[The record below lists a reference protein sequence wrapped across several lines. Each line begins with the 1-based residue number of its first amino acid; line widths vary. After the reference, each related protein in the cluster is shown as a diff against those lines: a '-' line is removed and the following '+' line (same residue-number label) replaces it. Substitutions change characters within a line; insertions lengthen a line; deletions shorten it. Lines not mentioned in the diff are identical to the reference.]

1 MSRSHIIPHRFFI
14 FYFFTHRNFEF
25 FQFLQFF
32 SSFSLRL
39 SNRHFFSFFS
49 FHSRKMHTENNKK
62 EFTHCGAVSVGLSG
76 PTIEFPWIRRDV
88 SRLFA
93 LLPQNSTEKSKKK
106 IFFFFLLSHRA
117 KEFFSDF
124 SFFCVFFC
132 FFAFAHSNRL
142 VKLGV

>member
-14 FYFFTHRNFEF
+14 FYFFTHSNFEF

-106 IFFFFLLSHRA
+106 NFFFFLLSHRA
-117 KEFFSDF
+117 NKQKN
-124 SFFCVFFC
+124 SFQISVFFVS
-132 FFAFAHSNRL
+132 FSVFLPLHTPIDW
-142 VKLGV
+142 